1 MAKPIPFKPITVDF
15 KADLQRRLE
24 KAPEEHAAAQATLM
38 RPRPGATETV
48 MPKSALRITL
58 ALTATSRR

>member
-1 MAKPIPFKPITVDF
+1 MRLSAIT
-15 KADLQRRLE
+15 A
-24 KAPEEHAAAQATLM
+24 APA
-38 RPRPGATETV
+38 PGATETV